1 MHRLRS
7 FDDIV
12 GHGWLTDI
20 LGKHLKNG
28 TLPHFLIFE
37 GPEGLGK
44 TSIADLIAMN
54 LVYGDEESDERTE
67 AIKYVID
74 GNNSNDYIKKFKLS
88 VDGGKEVAK
97 EVLSELTNTFNLKRN
112 KVVICDECHNL
123 SSAAQDVFLSD
134 TEFMKPNV
142 YLIML
147 TTDVQVLR
155 ASLRSRATAFHLYPL
170 KRAEMMQVL
179 KRETAE
185 RRLNVQHEDVVLS
198 MVSDWCE
205 CKPRTGLKI
214 LEAFADGSAVSGDTI
229 RQMIGALDVDDILP
243 LLTAISG
250 SMTFGLSYISDM
262 PINNTLIDI
271 VVECIKLKTGSQ
283 SYKLKMEQITKVKQA
298 LSETPVD
305 NLVEFL
311 YGLTSQQPLTK
322 TTVIN
327 AFLRAHVTRDML
339 GQESTRSVLSQE
351 LNQKAE
357 IAHETNVN
365 KQTKAPTIEDLIA
378 NAEVIKPDT
387 REEIQ

>member
-20 LGKHLKNG
+20 LRKHLMNE

-44 TSIADLIAMN
+44 TSIADLLAIN
-54 LVYGDEESDERTE
+54 LVYGNEVSDERTE

-97 EVLSELTNTFNLKRN
+97 DVLAELTNTFNLKRN

-123 SSAAQDVFLSD
+123 SAAAQDVFLSD
-134 TEFMKPNV
+134 TEFMKSNV

-155 ASLRSRATAFHLYPL
+155 ASLRSRATSFHLYPL
-170 KRAEMMQVL
+170 KRAEMLQVL
-179 KRETAE
+179 KREVAE
-185 RRLNVQHEDVVLS
+185 RRLNVQHEDIVLS
-198 MVSDWCE
+198 MICDWCE
-205 CKPRTGLKI
+205 YKPRTGLKI

-229 RQMIGALDVDDILP
+229 RQMIGAIDVDDVLP
-243 LLTAISG
+243 LLTALGG
-250 SMTFGLSYISDM
+250 SMTFGLSYIADI
-262 PINNTLIDI
+262 PINNTLIDM
-271 VVECIKLKTGSQ
+271 VVECVKLKTGSQ
-283 SYKLKMEQITKVKQA
+283 SYKLKMDQITKVKQA
-298 LSETPVD
+298 LNDLPVD

-311 YGLTSQQPLTK
+311 YGLTGQQPLTK
-322 TTVIN
+322 TVIIN
-327 AFLRAHVTRDML
+327 AFLRAHVSRGML
-339 GQESTRSVLSQE
+339 GQENTRFMLSQE
-351 LNQKAE
+351 LSQKAE
-357 IAHETNVN
+357 VQRDVVVSKH
-365 KQTKAPTIEDLIA
+365 TKAPGIDDLLARAAVIE
-378 NAEVIKPDT
+378 T
-387 REEIQ
+387 